1 MDPAIAEK
9 IVDFIFDATGRQSII
24 CSVDGVIVAAHVRSR
39 IGGVH
44 PGAQRMLRE
53 NLPEAMVTMAE
64 EEASGGTMK
73 AGCNLPIHYNGELV
87 GSIGITGDPEKSEP
101 VTRMASG
108 LIAKELREKEMLDLL
123 IGHAAQM
130 DRAITEIGATV
141 GRADASQLRVSAQ
154 VSEVENLLNASF
166 EDIDRTDEVI
176 DTIQSISGNT
186 QMLGLNASIEAAHAR
201 EHGQGFSI
209 VAEAVRKLSVQCGD
223 AAESVKATQTH
234 LHESMRRVVDCSRNL
249 MADTQEQTKATGD
262 IARMVAE
269 LKRVSEA
276 LMAMTRA

>member
-1 MDPAIAEK
+1 VSAK
-9 IVDFIFDATGRQSII
+9 V
-24 CSVDGVIVAAHVRSR
+24 
-39 IGGVH
+39 
-44 PGAQRMLRE
+44 
-53 NLPEAMVTMAE
+53 E
-64 EEASGGTMK
+64 EVE
-73 AGCNLPIHYNGELV
+73 H
-87 GSIGITGDPEKSEP
+87 
-101 VTRMASG
+101 
-108 LIAKELREKEMLDLL
+108 L
-123 IGHAAQM
+123 IG
-130 DRAITEIGATV
+130 
-141 GRADASQLRVSAQ
+141 ASID
-154 VSEVENLLNASF
+154 
-166 EDIDRTDEVI
+166 DISRTDEVI

>member
-1 MDPAIAEK
+1 MDAAIAGK
-9 IVDFIFDATGRQSII
+9 IVDFIFTATGRPSII
-24 CSVDGVIVAAHVRSR
+24 CDLDGVIIAAQVRSR
-39 IGGVH
+39 IGNVH
-44 PGAQRMLRE
+44 PGAQRLLRE
-53 NLPEAMVTMAE
+53 NLPEILVTTE
-64 EEASGGTMK
+64 QEEASGGTMK
-73 AGCNLPIHYNGELV
+73 AGCNLPIHYNGELI

-108 LIAKELREKEMLDLL
+108 LIAKELRERELLDLL
-123 IGHAAQM
+123 IGHAARM
-130 DRAITEIGATV
+130 DQAISEIGSTV
-141 GRADASQLRVSAQ
+141 ERADASQKRVSAE
-154 VSEVENLLNASF
+154 VGEVESLLGASF
-166 EDIDRTDEVI
+166 EDINRTDEVI

-201 EHGQGFSI
+201 EHGRGFSI
-209 VAEAVRKLSVQCGD
+209 VAEAVRKLSVQCGE
-223 AAESVKATQTH
+223 AAESVKTTQTH

-249 MADTQEQTKATGD
+249 MADTREQTAATGD